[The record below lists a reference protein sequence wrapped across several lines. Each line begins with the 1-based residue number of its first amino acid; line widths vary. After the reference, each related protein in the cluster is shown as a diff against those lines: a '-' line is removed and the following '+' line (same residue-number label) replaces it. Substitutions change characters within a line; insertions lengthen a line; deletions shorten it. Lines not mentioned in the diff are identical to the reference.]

1 MPSVAICVACN
12 RHFCWTHFCEHRKIY
27 EKYVDDACNHQQPL
41 SKCLVEFE
49 HIENKLRSNI
59 DNWERQAIEDTR
71 QSADDARRI
80 LENHIKHYRSH
91 FEEESST
98 IIDNRST
105 NRDAQLIQL
114 EKLHHEYGH
123 ALENIHIVQHYD
135 RKRTLE
141 IETTSPIK
149 ESFSS
154 DPWNQVS
161 TSCGPDI
168 PKTRLGRRLI
178 EKPLAESSVGN
189 YWAIGASDEY
199 LLAQEYENKQLTLFD
214 RHGRRGISMTWH
226 YDVVIRDI
234 QWNHDLRQFFILLDR
249 KLILFDPV
257 TRLFQEIT
265 RITPYQSNTFRRCT
279 CRNDRLFIS
288 YWCQESAIELIE
300 ISSWSFQQRWSS
312 PVTCRANEFITCIRL
327 NSKDQ
332 LALSIQDENNP
343 LNRHFRFEL
352 RDLTLNTLH
361 TLSLDAD
368 SGIFSRMT
376 PLPDGYWALLNVDNN
391 LVFILDEQGL
401 VTEKIDRFQGPLHN
415 IALIGEHTIVIR
427 AVKKLLF
434 YDVNFDEERHRKL
447 T

>member
-12 RHFCWTHFCEHRKIY
+12 HHFCWNHFCEHRQTY
-27 EKYVDDACNHQQPL
+27 EKYVDDARDHQQPL
-41 SKCLVEFE
+41 SKCLIEFE
-49 HIENKLRSNI
+49 HLENKIRSNI
-59 DNWERQAIEDTR
+59 DNWEHQAIEGTR
-71 QSADDARRI
+71 QSADFARRT

-98 IIDNRST
+98 IADSKSI
-105 NRDAQLIQL
+105 NRDAQLIGL
-114 EKLHHEYGH
+114 EKLQNEYGH
-123 ALENIHIVQHYD
+123 SLENIHIIQHFD
-135 RKRTLE
+135 RRSTLE
-141 IETTSPIK
+141 IETANPRR

-154 DPWNQVS
+154 EPWKEVS
-161 TSCGPDI
+161 SICGVDMPQTI
-168 PKTRLGRRLI
+168 LGKRLFQ
-178 EKPLAESSVGN
+178 KPLAKSSVSN

-214 RHGRRGISMTWH
+214 RHGRRDISMTWH

-234 QWNHDLRQFFILLDR
+234 QWNYDLRQFFILLDR

-257 TRLFQEIT
+257 NQVFQEIT

-288 YWCQESAIELIE
+288 YWCQESAIELIQ

-312 PVTCRANEFITCIRL
+312 PMTCHANEFITCIRL

-343 LNRHFRFEL
+343 LNRKFRFEL

-361 TLSLDAD
+361 TIVLDTD

-391 LVFILDEQGL
+391 LVFILNEQDG
-401 VTEKIDRFQGPLHN
+401 VIDKIDLLHGPLHN

-427 AVKKLLF
+427 AVKILFF
-434 YDVNFDEERHRKL
+434 YDVEFGGERQRQ
-447 T
+447 